1 MSGNILDSM
10 SGGIEQA
17 RTVLVFVTNN
27 YIRKVTSGN
36 GNDNVRREFMFAS
49 ARSEKMLKLEPV
61 EFPMPGAIGMILGN
75 DLFVD
80 LCFVDAP
87 TPDQMDVLIR
97 ETRRREKICLPKRG
111 ATLRPTRK
119 APQLTAPSA
128 TGAPSMKERVA
139 DILRIVGRTPTHKH
153 VGEQIDEL
161 FTTLFGSNHNFGND
175 MTIAQKIVLL

>member
-1 MSGNILDSM
+1 MCADWGDAGANHKRVATVVTRLRKAGFCVWFDETHMSGNILDSM

-49 ARSEKMLKLEPV
+49 SRSEKMLMVKLEPV
-61 EFPMPGAIGMILGN
+61 EFPMPGAILGN

-87 TPDQMDVLIR
+87 TSDQMDLLIR
-97 ETRRREKICLPKRG
+97 EIRRRETALLQKRNAAPDAQSSSTGG
-111 ATLRPTRK
+111 A
-119 APQLTAPSA
+119 
-128 TGAPSMKERVA
+128 
-139 DILRIVGRTPTHKH
+139 
-153 VGEQIDEL
+153 
-161 FTTLFGSNHNFGND
+161 F
-175 MTIAQKIVLL
+175 